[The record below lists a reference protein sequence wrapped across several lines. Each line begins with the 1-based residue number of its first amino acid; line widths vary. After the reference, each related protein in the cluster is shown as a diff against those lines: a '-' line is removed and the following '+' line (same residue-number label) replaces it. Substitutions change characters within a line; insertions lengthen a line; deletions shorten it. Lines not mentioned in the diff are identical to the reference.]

1 MERYT
6 QNRAH
11 LLQKYIVIAL
21 ETLLLVFGFRLGLWL
36 LGDSAGLVW
45 SQSEQGPLLL
55 ALMVFAW
62 IGVGS
67 NINHYHYE
75 AILQIKYLLKTTL
88 VNLAISSVVLMALN
102 YYYPESFPTL
112 ALMFY
117 TGAFAATGVRL
128 LLGYTYRHR
137 RSFFSLVGEDY
148 KVMIVGV
155 GETADELN
163 KFFSQAKGSQ
173 VFNFLG
179 NENGEAVNEKDAV
192 KMIRERK
199 EELKTVCLAQ
209 GVSEIYYTLPL
220 HTSDVI
226 EEMADFAD
234 NNYIHFKIAHDFD
247 LLSKHKDISVAFFN
261 HTPIISLR
269 RDPLASW
276 FNRVLKRSFDIFFS
290 TMVCLFLMPFVFLI
304 IGAAIRINSKGPILF
319 LQKRSGRKNRNFTC
333 FKFRTMYVQDE
344 KAETAYKQ
352 ATEND
357 PRITKVGAFLR
368 KTNLDE
374 FPQFLNVLFGHM
386 SVVGPRPHPPKLNDQ
401 YIPLIKKYPFRYF
414 ITPGITGHAQVNGFR
429 GETKDPEAMEKRIE
443 FDSWYIQNWS
453 LSLDL
458 KIIFQTV
465 FKMSTGDKN
474 AY

>member
-11 LLQKYIVIAL
+11 LLQKYIVVAL
-21 ETLLLVFGFRLGLWL
+21 EVLLLIYGFRLGLWL
-36 LGDSAGLVW
+36 LGDSASQVW
-45 SQSEQGPLLL
+45 ASTDNGPLLL
-55 ALMVFAW
+55 VLMVFAW
-62 IGVGS
+62 LGVGS

-88 VNLAISSVVLMALN
+88 INLAICSVVLLVLN
-102 YYYPESFPTL
+102 YYYPEVFPSL

-117 TGAFAATGVRL
+117 TGVFAATGVRL
-128 LLGYTYRHR
+128 LLGYAYRHR

-155 GETADELN
+155 GETAQELN

-173 VFNFLG
+173 VYNFLG
-179 NENGEAVNEKDAV
+179 NIKNEDEAVQ
-192 KMIRERK
+192 MIRERK
-199 EELKTVCLAQ
+199 EELKDFCLNE
-209 GVSEIYYTLPL
+209 GVSEIYYSLPL
-220 HTSDVI
+220 SSSDVI

-276 FNRVLKRSFDIFFS
+276 FNRVLKRSFDLFFA
-290 TMVCLFLMPFVFLI
+290 TMVCLFVMPFVFLI
-304 IGAAIRINSKGPILF
+304 IGTAIRLNSKGPILF

-333 FKFRTMYVQDE
+333 FKFRTMYVQKEGAD
-344 KAETAYKQ
+344 TPYKQ
-352 ATEND
+352 ATKND

-374 FPQFLNVLFGHM
+374 FPQFINVLLGHM

-414 ITPGITGHAQVNGFR
+414 ITPGITGHAQVNGF
-429 GETKDPEAMEKRIE
+429 
-443 FDSWYIQNWS
+443 
-453 LSLDL
+453 
-458 KIIFQTV
+458 
-465 FKMSTGDKN
+465 
-474 AY
+474 